1 MEKINKFVSREINL
15 LPPDLGPNASVLR
28 LLNLAKK
35 AAIVISITFFIFGT
49 LLIGYILFLRIEIQ
63 ASAKR
68 AEGLKSSITALK
80 GTEQSLYLLKERMDK
95 IKNLLTSQTQEES
108 LAASRDILTNHP
120 GINLTQVLTSTDKIS
135 IFASSLSSNDLDNFF
150 ENILSDNN
158 YKNISL
164 ASFLFNPKTGY
175 IFSLD
180 LNLK

>member
-1 MEKINKFVSREINL
+1 MAKINL

-35 AAIVISITFFIFGT
+35 AAIVISIMFFIFGT

-68 AEGLKSSITALK
+68 TEGLKSSITALK
-80 GTEQSLYLLKERMDK
+80 GTEQGLYLLKERVDK
-95 IKNLLTSQTQEES
+95 IKNLLISQTQEQS
-108 LAASRDILTNHP
+108 LTSSGGILLNHP
-120 GINLTQVLTSTDKIS
+120 GINLTQVLTSTDKIT
-135 IFASSLSSNDLDNFF
+135 IFASSLSSNDLNNFF
-150 ENILSDNN
+150 ESILSDNN